1 MRCVQR
7 KEKKARARVLVAS
20 PCCRRVD
27 GQMCTFLPENAQKLL
42 DNSVGINSPLSNPRV
57 LARETFGDGDDNV
70 DNKCLPLSASTPLLR
85 FLAQN
90 LLLFRSSSSLHLPR
104 CALCF
109 PLPRCSPALCCLCL
123 QQEEHRA
130 DRGEGG
136 GRGERTRS
144 SQSEKTRR
152 GDGVY
157 FQGRRG
163 KLPANKCAINQSN
176 LFILLCTKIRDR

>member
-1 MRCVQR
+1 
-7 KEKKARARVLVAS
+7 
-20 PCCRRVD
+20 
-27 GQMCTFLPENAQKLL
+27 MCTFLPENAQKLL

-70 DNKCLPLSASTPLLR
+70 DNTCLPLSASTPLLR

-90 LLLFRSSSSLHLPR
+90 LLLFRSSSSLHLPC

-136 GRGERTRS
+136 GGGREGGENPER
-144 SQSEKTRR
+144 QSEKTRR

-176 LFILLCTKIRDR
+176 LFYFIVHQNQRSVTLGAVSERRFGTD